1 MLILSI
7 YFSFVLMLFQEFY
20 KNSDLECQ
28 KVKAKHK
35 FLKFKY
41 SKQKYF
47 KFKRGNMSLRREKEK
62 QSKNIS
68 PFLGIDVKFDDVEKL
83 QEALES
89 QVDIVLRLEEE
100 RLKLLK
106 ENKHQK

>member
-1 MLILSI
+1 
-7 YFSFVLMLFQEFY
+7 
-20 KNSDLECQ
+20 
-28 KVKAKHK
+28 
-35 FLKFKY
+35 
-41 SKQKYF
+41 
-47 KFKRGNMSLRREKEK
+47 MSLRREKEK
-62 QSKNIS
+62 QGKIMP
-68 PFLGIDVKFDDVEKL
+68 PFLGIDVKFDDAEKL